1 MIHLKLWLIR
11 NITLQKKKNKWQIT
25 IKKNKRKKQ
34 KKKHYEKYQNSS
46 YDTTNII
53 KKISTRKI

>member
-25 IKKNKRKKQ
+25 IKKNKRKK
-34 KKKHYEKYQNSS
+34 KHYEKYQNSS

-53 KKISTRKI
+53 KKISIKKI